1 MVLAFLVAIISTPVP
16 DTSLT
21 STSPM
26 RTGAATEMSLRA
38 SMTSN
43 IFSFGISLA
52 VLQETIEMSEPVTRT
67 VEVTIRVGAVISF
80 LAYISPLL
88 HVFPSTEIMILFSNV
103 IFTLQPKGQPIQVS
117 SCFSIA
123 LSLLYSDRDFL
134 KICYFVKF
142 SFVKYSLFHFTWC
155 HYRAFSPAYKCIIE
169 ICCNTAVFIYCSD
182 TETDGKL
189 II

>member
-21 STSPM
+21 RISPM
-26 RTGAATEMSLRA
+26 WTGAATETSFSA

-52 VLQETIEMSEPVTRT
+52 VLQETIEISEPVTRM

-80 LAYISPLL
+80 RTYISPLL
-88 HVFPSTEIMILFSNV
+88 QVFPATEIMILFSNV
-103 IFTLQPKGQPIQVS
+103 TFTLQPKGQPIQVS
-117 SCFSIA
+117 SSFSIM
-123 LSLLYSDRDFL
+123 LSLLYSDCDFL

-142 SFVKYSLFHFTWC
+142 SFVKYSLFHFTGC
-155 HYRAFSPAYKCIIE
+155 HYRAF
-169 ICCNTAVFIYCSD
+169 
-182 TETDGKL
+182 
-189 II
+189 